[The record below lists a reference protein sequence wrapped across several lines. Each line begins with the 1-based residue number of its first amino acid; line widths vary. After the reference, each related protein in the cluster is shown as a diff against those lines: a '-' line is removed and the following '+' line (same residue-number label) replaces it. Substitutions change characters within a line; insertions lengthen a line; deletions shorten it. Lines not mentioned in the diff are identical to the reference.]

1 MNTTQWLAHWRDQ
14 LRVKQA
20 AGEYT
25 DWLRYRL
32 DEAENSLANGVTLS
46 ARELPRQHNGFIREG
61 VLRRHLE
68 RGDEAALAYCLVC
81 LNDSVASLRELA
93 RGALEQRLVAAS
105 AESLLAN
112 LDLLLD
118 LQRKMR
124 ADHSVALASIQER
137 MGEPALRPT
146 LLQALPSLSG
156 REARFVFST
165 LMAENNL
172 DAELLGT
179 ALAHPDPTLR
189 TQAMDALGK
198 APANLAGPL
207 WRRALMDRSGRLRA
221 KALYALLK
229 GEPDAAEL
237 HSWLETALLDSS
249 PAVRDLARWAAP
261 RHGVDAPAVVR
272 RALEQLP
279 KDRTHWHGVL
289 GQAAEL
295 RMEEAVPLAH
305 QALATPLP
313 SVRRKGLQVLMEL
326 APEQASEASLV
337 LLADAAPGVIVAAL
351 LALKRLRHPAFEPA
365 VRAEIARR
373 AVEDIPGSLH
383 LILMLP
389 AGAQS
394 ESLLDGLCNAAED
407 QRELW
412 LQAFQSWRQRW
423 RPNRYWESAA
433 QLKARLEGLRDRQ
446 LIPEEELT
454 ALIRAL

>member
-1 MNTTQWLAHWRDQ
+1 MNTTQWLAHWRGQ

-32 DEAENSLANGVTLS
+32 DEAETALANGVTLS

-68 RGDEAALAYCLVC
+68 RDSESALAYCLVC

-93 RGALEQRLVAAS
+93 RGALEQRLIGAS
-105 AESLLAN
+105 AAGLLTN

-124 ADHSVALASIQER
+124 ADHSVALAGIQAR
-137 MGEPALRPT
+137 MREPVLRPT

-165 LMAENNL
+165 LMAEDGL
-172 DAELLGT
+172 DAELLSI

-189 TQAMDALGK
+189 TQAMDTLGN
-198 APANLAGPL
+198 APAGLAGAL
-207 WRRALMDRSGRLRA
+207 WRQALMDRSGRLRA

-229 GEPDAAEL
+229 AEPDATEL
-237 HSWLETALLDSS
+237 HTWLETALLDPA

-261 RHGVDAPAVVR
+261 RHGVDATAVVR
-272 RALEQLP
+272 QALVQMP
-279 KDRTHWHGVL
+279 MDKVRWQGVL

-295 RMEEAVPLAH
+295 RLEEAVPLAH
-305 QALATPLP
+305 QALSTALP
-313 SVRRKGLQVLMEL
+313 SVRRKGLQVLVEL
-326 APEQASEASLV
+326 APEQAGDACLA
-337 LLADAAPGVIVAAL
+337 LLNDAAPGVVIAAL
-351 LALKRLRHPAFEPA
+351 LALKRLRHPAFAPSMQAEVARYA
-365 VRAEIARR
+365 VTD
-373 AVEDIPGSLH
+373 VPSSLR

-389 AGAQS
+389 VGAQPG
-394 ESLLDGLCNAAED
+394 SLLDGLCSAPQD
-407 QRELW
+407 QREPW
-412 LQAFQSWRQRW
+412 LQALHAWRQRW
-423 RPNRYWESAA
+423 RPNQYWDVAA
-433 QLKARLEGLRDRQ
+433 QLKARLERLRDEQRV
-446 LIPEEELT
+446 PAEELT